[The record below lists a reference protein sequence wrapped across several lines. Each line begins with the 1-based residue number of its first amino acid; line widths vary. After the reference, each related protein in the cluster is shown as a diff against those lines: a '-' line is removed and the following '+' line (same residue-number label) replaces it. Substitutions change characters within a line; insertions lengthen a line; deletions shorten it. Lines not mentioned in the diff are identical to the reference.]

1 MYHFPIDTSRFCGNS
16 SSSTRIFQLRFEPRN
31 STNAAKFRQSRPDQ
45 IDPSTRL
52 RLPSPSLPPH
62 PRPPVKFSVA
72 RQFYRQTTES
82 RYGLSWFTFVEM
94 PRVYLD
100 VRSSIFRLE
109 EQRFHRN
116 RDDRVAEE
124 KVTWNS
130 EQVTTDRETR
140 QKKGKARTR
149 SVAEIR
155 KVNRKG

>member
-31 STNAAKFRQSRPDQ
+31 STNAAKFRQSQ

-52 RLPSPSLPPH
+52 LLPSPSLPPH

-130 EQVTTDRETR
+130 EQVKTDRETR